1 MSRVGITFV
10 PRAAPRASAA
20 SRLHHDCRW
29 LAGRVGGIS
38 GQYRMACWF
47 SPQCAYVPAPHAPP
61 CVRGNRGLSRMVP
74 AYKRFGSFPVVHA
87 ARLAGC
93 VRCGGIGR
101 PEGRRNYSSKAAPTR
116 GCAGDRFLTFSRHL
130 RELNGTGHLALA
142 LVETF
147 ETILFSWL
155 LIELLQN
162 GKGAVS
168 SAFSMRPL
176 VSIERISY
184 GVYHWHMRVLHALGP
199 QLQAVGLGQNV
210 LIRCA
215 VLTLASLG
223 NFVS

>member
-47 SPQCAYVPAPHAPP
+47 SPQRAYGYYWGMGGVSLPPMVPCHAGAILHGAAAHSAIARAMPAPHAPP

-93 VRCGGIGR
+93 VRCGWIGR

-147 ETILFSWL
+147 ETIF
-155 LIELLQN
+155 
-162 GKGAVS
+162 
-168 SAFSMRPL
+168 
-176 VSIERISY
+176 
-184 GVYHWHMRVLHALGP
+184 
-199 QLQAVGLGQNV
+199 
-210 LIRCA
+210 
-215 VLTLASLG
+215 LAGS
-223 NFVS
+223 